1 MKKKILL
8 IEDNPDV
15 RENTMEILQFAGYE
29 VAVGTNGKEGVQIA
43 REIQPDLILCDI
55 MMPEMDG
62 YGVLHLLNKDPK
74 TAGIPFIFLTAKAD
88 KSEIRKG
95 MNLGADDYLTK
106 PYEEMELLDTIESR
120 LKRNEI
126 VRKEFT
132 NDIGGLHAFLD
143 EAKGKEALSKL
154 SLDRKTR
161 IYKRKENV
169 YYEGEF
175 PNSLFFI
182 VKGKAKGWHMNEDG
196 KELITD
202 LYNQGD
208 FLGYLPLLTKVPY
221 FETVTALDD
230 VEAAIIPKDDFL
242 DLFNKD
248 KDVAYRFIKM
258 LANNVHEKEEKL
270 LSLAYSS
277 VRARVAEALLHL
289 RERYQVK
296 GEGPFTISI
305 SRDDLAGM
313 VGTAT
318 ESLIRTLSEF
328 KSEHL
333 LEISGREIT
342 ILDTA
347 GLERAKQFY

>member
-1 MKKKILL
+1 MKKLLL
-8 IEDNPDV
+8 IEDNPEM
-15 RENTMEILQFAGYE
+15 RENTAEILEFAGYE
-29 VAVGTNGKEGVQIA
+29 VVTASNGRIGIQMA
-43 REIQPDLILCDI
+43 REVNPDLILCDI

-62 YGVLHLLNKDPK
+62 YAVLFHVNKDSK

-106 PYEEMELLDTIESR
+106 PYEEMELLDAIESR
-120 LKRNEI
+120 FKRNEI

-132 NDIGGLHAFLD
+132 NDLPGLNAFLD
-143 EAKGKEALSKL
+143 EARGKEALGKL
-154 SLDRKTR
+154 SADRR
-161 IYKRKENV
+161 IRQFKRKDTI
-169 YYEGEF
+169 YYEGEH
-175 PNSLFFI
+175 PNHLYFI
-182 VKGKAKGWHMNEDG
+182 VKGKVKGWRMNEDA

-202 LYNQGD
+202 LYKQGD
-208 FLGYLPLLTKVPY
+208 FLGYLPLIGNMPY
-221 FETVTALDD
+221 SETATALEDTE
-230 VEAAIIPKDDFL
+230 VAMIPKDDFL
-242 DLFNKD
+242 ELFHRD
-248 KDVAYRFIKM
+248 RDVAYRFIKM
-258 LANNVHEKEEKL
+258 LASNVQEKEEKL

-289 RERYQVK
+289 RDRYQEK
-296 GEGPFTISI
+296 GTGPFSISI

-328 KSEHL
+328 KNEHL

-342 ILDTA
+342 VLDTA
-347 GLERAKQFY
+347 GLERARQYY

>member
-1 MKKKILL
+1 MKKVLL
-8 IEDNPDV
+8 IEDNPDM
-15 RENTMEILQFAGYE
+15 RENTLEILQFAGYQ
-29 VAVGTNGKEGVQIA
+29 VFSANNGREGVQMA
-43 REIQPDLILCDI
+43 RETLPDLILCDI

-62 YGVLHLLNKDPK
+62 YGVLYLLNKDPK

-88 KSEIRKG
+88 KSDVRKG

-106 PYEEMELLDTIESR
+106 PYDEMELLDTIETR
-120 LKRNEI
+120 LKRSEI
-126 VRKEFT
+126 VRKDFG

-154 SLDRKTR
+154 SLDRKMR
-161 IYKRKENV
+161 VYKRKENIF
-169 YYEGEF
+169 YEGEF
-175 PNSLFFI
+175 PSNLFFI
-182 VKGKAKGWHMNEDG
+182 VRGKAKGWRMNEDG
-196 KELITD
+196 KELIVD
-202 LYNQGD
+202 LYKQGD
-208 FLGYLPLLTKVPY
+208 FVGYLPLLTDVPY
-221 FETVTALDD
+221 SETVTTLEE
-230 VEAAIIPKDDFL
+230 VEVAIIPKDDFL
-242 DLFNKD
+242 ELFNRD

-289 RERYQVK
+289 RDRYQEK
-296 GEGPFTISI
+296 GDGLFSISI

-328 KSEHL
+328 KTEHL

-342 ILDTA
+342 VLDTA
-347 GLERAKQFY
+347 GLERAKQYY

>member
-1 MKKKILL
+1 MKKILL
-8 IEDNPDV
+8 IEDNPEV
-15 RENTMEILQFAGYE
+15 RENTAEILQFAGYDVCE
-29 VAVGTNGKEGVQIA
+29 ASNGREGVQAA
-43 REIQPDLILCDI
+43 REQSPDLILCDI

-62 YGVLHLLNKDPK
+62 YGVLYLLNKDPK

-88 KSEIRKG
+88 KSDMRKG
-95 MNLGADDYLTK
+95 MNMGADDYLTK

-120 LKRNEI
+120 FKRSEI
-126 VRKEFT
+126 VRKEFN
-132 NDIGGLHAFLD
+132 NDLVGLTAFLD
-143 EAKGKEALSKL
+143 EARGKEALGKL

-161 IYKRKENV
+161 IYKRKENI

-175 PNSLFFI
+175 PNNLYFI
-182 VKGKAKGWHMNEDG
+182 IRGKAKGWRMNEDG

-202 LYNQGD
+202 LYNVGD
-208 FLGYLPLLTKVPY
+208 FLGYLPLLTNVPY
-221 FETVTALDD
+221 SETATALEEL
-230 VEAAIIPKDDFL
+230 EAAIIPKDDFL
-242 DLFNKD
+242 ELFNRD
-248 KDVAYRFIKM
+248 RDVAYRFIKM
-258 LANNVHEKEEKL
+258 LAHNVHEKEEKL

-289 RERYQVK
+289 RDRYQEK
-296 GEGPFTISI
+296 GHSPFSISI

-342 ILDTA
+342 VLDA
-347 GLERAKQFY
+347 SGLERARQYY

>member
-1 MKKKILL
+1 MKKILL
-8 IEDNPDV
+8 IEDNLDM
-15 RENTMEILQFAGYE
+15 RENTVEILQFAGYQVE
-29 VAVGTNGKEGVQIA
+29 AAVDGKEGVAAA
-43 REIQPDLILCDI
+43 RAHRPDLILCDI

-62 YGVLHLLNKDPK
+62 YGVLFLLNRDPL

-88 KSEIRKG
+88 RSEIRKG

-106 PYEEMELLDTIESR
+106 PYEEMELLGAIESR
-120 LKRNEI
+120 LKRSEI
-126 VRKEFT
+126 VRKEFN
-132 NDIGGLHAFLD
+132 NDLEGFHAFLD

-154 SLDRKTR
+154 SNDRKTR
-161 IYKRKENV
+161 NYKRKENV

-175 PNSLFFI
+175 PNYLYFI
-182 VKGKAKGWHMNEDG
+182 VKGKAKGWRMNEDG

-208 FLGYLPLLTKVPY
+208 FLGYLPLLTNTAY
-221 FETVTALDD
+221 SESITAL
-230 VEAAIIPKDDFL
+230 ENLELAIIPKDDFL
-242 DLFNKD
+242 QLATRD
-248 KDVAYRFIKM
+248 KDVAYRFIKL
-258 LANNVHEKEEKL
+258 LANNVHEKEDKL

-277 VRARVAEALLHL
+277 VRARVAEALLQL
-289 RERYQVK
+289 RTRYQDK
-296 GEGPFTISI
+296 GAGPFTMSI

-328 KSEHL
+328 KAEHL
-333 LEISGREIT
+333 LEVSGREIT
-342 ILDTA
+342 VLDIA

>member
-1 MKKKILL
+1 MKKILL
-8 IEDNPDV
+8 IEDNPDM
-15 RENTMEILQFAGYE
+15 RENTTEILEFAGYE
-29 VAVGTNGKEGVQIA
+29 MKSASNGREGVQMA

-62 YGVLHLLNKDPK
+62 YGVLYLLNKDPK

-88 KSEIRKG
+88 KSEVRKG

-120 LKRNEI
+120 LKRSEI
-126 VRKEFT
+126 VRKEFN
-132 NDIGGLHAFLD
+132 NDISGLHAFLD

-154 SLDRKTR
+154 SLDRKAR
-161 IYKRKENV
+161 AYKRKENI

-175 PNSLFFI
+175 PNNLYFI
-182 VKGKAKGWHMNEDG
+182 VKGKAKGWRMNEDG

-208 FLGYLPLLTKVPY
+208 FLGYLPLLTNVPY
-221 FETVTALDD
+221 SETVTALEDL
-230 VEAAIIPKDDFL
+230 ETAIIPKDDFL
-242 DLFNKD
+242 ELFNRD

-289 RERYQVK
+289 RDRYQEK
-296 GEGPFTISI
+296 GTGPFSISI

-328 KSEHL
+328 KGEHL

-342 ILDTA
+342 VLDTA